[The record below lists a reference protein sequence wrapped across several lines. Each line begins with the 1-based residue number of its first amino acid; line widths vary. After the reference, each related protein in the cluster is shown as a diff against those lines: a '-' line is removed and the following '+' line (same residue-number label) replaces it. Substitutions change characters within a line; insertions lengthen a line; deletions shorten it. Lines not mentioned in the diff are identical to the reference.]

1 MSDVRGAQPMRREGS
16 AGRTVRVWDPLVR
29 VFHWGLVAAFAIAW
43 LTADE
48 LQPVHELAGYTVA
61 GLVAFRVIWGF
72 VGSRYARFAQF
83 LAGPAATL
91 GYMADTLKGQERRY
105 LGHNPAG
112 AMMIV
117 AILFTLS
124 GTAFTGWLMKEPART
139 AMLPGLPQIVAPAQ
153 ADDDGDEY
161 RGGDEAEGPLKEVH
175 EALANL
181 MLLLVAL
188 HVGGVVLASLRH
200 QENLA
205 RAMLTGDKRA
215 PEPGDI
221 A

>member
-1 MSDVRGAQPMRREGS
+1 
-16 AGRTVRVWDPLVR
+16 
-29 VFHWGLVAAFAIAW
+29 
-43 LTADE
+43 
-48 LQPVHELAGYTVA
+48 
-61 GLVAFRVIWGF
+61 
-72 VGSRYARFAQF
+72 
-83 LAGPAATL
+83 
-91 GYMADTLKGQERRY
+91 
-105 LGHNPAG
+105 
-112 AMMIV
+112 MIV

-124 GTAFTGWLMKEPART
+124 GTAFTGWLMEESART
-139 AMLPGLPQIVAPAQ
+139 AMLSGLPQIVAQAQ

-161 RGGDEAEGPLKEVH
+161 PGGDEAEGPLKEVH
-175 EALANL
+175 ETLANV